1 MLTMGLGGGVSIQ
14 AQGWVWGASGKPG
27 GCKGGGGPAKGLLGS
42 SGQCFLQAPGTA
54 SQAAPPY
61 PPACLHSTSL
71 HPWPGAISE
80 AEGPAGAT
88 GAWLILMRG
97 PQPKAPACSWSSFTW
112 GRMTSRCCD
121 WPRTCSLR
129 HCLVPGNPAWLHRW
143 LLPGLPRPAPPRP
156 APPRPAQS
164 RPAPDAFSLEGPWRW
179 GRPELHPPGTPS
191 QPGSSGRPRLTSLG
205 SWSEALPGLLA
216 PVTWH

>member
-143 LLPGLPRPAPPRP
+143 LLPGLPRPAPPS
-156 APPRPAQS
+156 PAQP
-164 RPAPDAFSLEGPWRW
+164 R
-179 GRPELHPPGTPS
+179 TPS
-191 QPGSSGRPRLTSLG
+191 LWRGPGGGAAQSCTLRGHLHSRALRAGPASLALGPGQRPSLA
-205 SWSEALPGLLA
+205 S
-216 PVTWH
+216 